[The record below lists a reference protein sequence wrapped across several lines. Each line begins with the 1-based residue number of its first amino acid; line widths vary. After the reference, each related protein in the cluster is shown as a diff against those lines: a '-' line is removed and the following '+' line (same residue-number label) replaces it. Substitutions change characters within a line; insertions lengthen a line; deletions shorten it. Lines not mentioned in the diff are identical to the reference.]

1 MKIQVVGLGHVG
13 QSLIELVD
21 EKEKLL
27 KSRGL
32 VLSVVSVSD
41 SKGTAVDER
50 GLSPREI
57 LRYKPLGWKGFDKFV
72 RGFTALDAVREI
84 ESEVTV
90 ELTPST
96 LNGEPGL
103 SNIKAALAAK
113 KSVVTANK
121 GPLVV
126 AYKEL
131 ARAAKENSVKLLFE
145 ATVGAHVPV
154 FCLVESCFKADEVQ
168 RVRGILNATT
178 NYVIGEM
185 EKGKSFQEAINEAV
199 RAGWAET
206 NYSDDVDGVDSARK
220 LVIIANALFSA
231 NASLKDVNVEG
242 IRHVETLVKAA
253 RDDNRK
259 VKLICEIAR
268 NMDKLEMTVSPK
280 IVAPDDPLATV
291 NEGNMAIK
299 YSFKTSK
306 EIFVSAQ
313 FLGPKQT
320 AYAVL
325 NDIVRIGEQSCC

>member
-13 QSLIELVD
+13 QSLIELIE
-21 EKEKLL
+21 EKQQLL
-27 KSRGL
+27 KSRGI

-57 LRYKPLGWKGFDKFV
+57 LRYKPLGWKGFGKFV
-72 RGFTALDAVREI
+72 GGITALDAVRDI
-84 ESEVTV
+84 ESDVTV

-96 LNGEPGL
+96 PNGEPGL

-126 AYKEL
+126 AHTEL
-131 ARAAKENSVKLLFE
+131 ATAAKKNNVKLLYE

-154 FCLVESCFKADEVQ
+154 FCMVESCFKADEIQ
-168 RVRGILNATT
+168 EVRGILNATT

-185 EKGKSFQEAINEAV
+185 EKGNTFQEAITKAV
-199 RAGWAET
+199 KAGWAET
-206 NYSDDVDGVDSARK
+206 NYSDDVDGIDSARK

-231 NASLKDVNVEG
+231 NAALRDVNVEG
-242 IRHVETLVKAA
+242 IRHVETMLKAA
-253 RDDNRK
+253 RKENRK

-268 NMDKLEMTVSPK
+268 NMDKLEMTVSPQ
-280 IVAPDDPLATV
+280 IVAPDDPFATV
-291 NEGNMAIK
+291 NEGNMAIE

-325 NDIVRIGEQSCC
+325 NDILKIGEQSCC